1 MHYQAQST
9 PLPNVVAHGTRIGAT
24 AARGERRAR
33 GRRGFAARS
42 LFAMAAWQ
50 RMVIGLSALL
60 PLWLIILWATH
71 AA

>member
-24 AARGERRAR
+24 AAR
-33 GRRGFAARS
+33 S

-50 RMVIGLSALL
+50 RMAIGLGALL